1 MPKKTDYTIYS
12 PTGGAI
18 KESIANSGSSRAEMA
33 RALYLSERTL
43 GRYIAGEQLMH
54 PAIWELWLIK
64 SQTLRTQR
72 EAGVLPARR
81 RGRPRLKRPETPW
94 TPPRSVT

>member
-1 MPKKTDYTIYS
+1 MTKKADYTIYS
-12 PTGGAI
+12 PTGDAI
-18 KESIANSGSSRAEMA
+18 KESIVNSGSSRAEMA
-33 RALYLSERTL
+33 RMLYLSERTL

-64 SQTLRTQR
+64 SQSLRTQR
-72 EAGVLPARR
+72 EAGVLPPRR
-81 RGRPRLKRPETPW
+81 RGKPRTARPETKW